1 MLTNLYLLRHAIAVP
16 HGTPGV
22 AESQRP
28 LTPKGEQRMKE
39 VARGLRKLDLALQR
53 IVTSPLPRAR
63 RTAEIVAGEL
73 GLADRLEESDV
84 LSAGAPA
91 RAIRDWL
98 VTRPEGRL
106 MIVGHN
112 PDFTELVGVLLGLST
127 SALPFELKKAGIA
140 ALAAHDT
147 GGFELEWFVTPGLIR
162 RLVG

>member
-1 MLTNLYLLRHAIAVP
+1 
-16 HGTPGV
+16 
-22 AESQRP
+22 
-28 LTPKGEQRMKE
+28 
-39 VARGLRKLDLALQR
+39 
-53 IVTSPLPRAR
+53 LPRAR